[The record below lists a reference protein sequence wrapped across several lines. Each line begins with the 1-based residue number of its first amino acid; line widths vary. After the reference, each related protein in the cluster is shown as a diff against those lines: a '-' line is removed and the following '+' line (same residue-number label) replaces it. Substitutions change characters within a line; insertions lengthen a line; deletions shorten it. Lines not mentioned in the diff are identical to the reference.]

1 MKIQRAQVVSSYRN
15 VQMMG
20 WISNKLWSEKQS
32 LRNITQCIFPLHCL
46 YSFLFIDTS
55 ISRKKN
61 DHRSHGFTV
70 IFPQLSFHPQPFC
83 SPPVHHQ
90 KETVP
95 VIKCTRT
102 FTNINNW
109 TMVRKDVTFLVGFSN
124 YFKLSGFFLDLTK
137 NPFGWQ
143 ERMSHYRIQY
153 ISSISMTF
161 AGSSESNHLWH
172 LVNMAVFLYWPHH

>member
-1 MKIQRAQVVSSYRN
+1 
-15 VQMMG
+15 MG

-46 YSFLFIDTS
+46 YYFLFIDTS

-61 DHRSHGFTV
+61 DHRSHGFTF

-90 KETVP
+90 KQTVP

-124 YFKLSGFFLDLTK
+124 YFKLLVSFSIWPKTLLGGRKEFPITEYNTLAQFLCCSLVRES
-137 NPFGWQ
+137 P
-143 ERMSHYRIQY
+143 
-153 ISSISMTF
+153 TF
-161 AGSSESNHLWH
+161 YGI
-172 LVNMAVFLYWPHH
+172 